1 MFILTLD
8 EIGIISA
15 CVGEELQAGK
25 VVTFKTRR
33 RRYVVQRGGGG
44 RAWNACIPDRPGPGP
59 SPSNIYSLSAARIIR
74 NFLMQAIF
82 QDKVSVF
89 LRLLLQV

>member
-1 MFILTLD
+1 LAAT
-8 EIGIISA
+8 
-15 CVGEELQAGK
+15 
-25 VVTFKTRR
+25 VTVTP
-33 RRYVVQRGGGG
+33 G
-44 RAWNACIPDRPGPGP
+44 PGPGP